1 MNSFSDREKAFENK
15 FAHDAEMQFKAAA
28 RRNKLLGLW
37 LAGPLGEADAEAYAR
52 SVVVADLEEDG
63 DEDVMRK
70 VMADIAAKSA
80 PVTEAE
86 VREKLAEL
94 GAVAKEQLLNEAG

>member
-1 MNSFSDREKAFENK
+1 MSSFDEREKAFENK

-37 LAGPLGEADAEAYAR
+37 LAEELGEPDPEAYAR
-52 SVVVADLEEDG
+52 SVVVADLAEEG

-70 VMADIAAKSA
+70 VMADIAAKGAS
-80 PVTEAE
+80 VTEAD
-86 VREKLAEL
+86 VRARLITL
-94 GAVAKEQLLNEAG
+94 GAEAKAQVMSEVK

>member
-1 MNSFSDREKAFENK
+1 MSTFDDRERAFESK

-37 LAGPLGEADAEAYAR
+37 LAGPLGEADPEAYAR
-52 SVVVADLEEDG
+52 SVVVADLAEEG

-70 VMADIAAKSA
+70 VMADIAAKGAS
-80 PVTEAE
+80 VTEAE
-86 VREKLAEL
+86 VRAKLVEL
-94 GAVAKEQLLNEAG
+94 GAVAKEQLLNEIS